1 MKVCK
6 RNLKIIVSA
15 FFALAGTAL
24 FASGLFA
31 DTVHLVEKGET
42 LYSISRK
49 YQITVSELRA
59 ANGLSESDV
68 LKFGQKLNVP
78 TPDIENAAALNS
90 SSQGSSYSSENLET
104 YVAQKGD
111 TYYGI
116 ARERGIKVAELFALN
131 NLGSG
136 ASLKAGQKL
145 KVPAKAAA
153 SSASDTAQTSS
164 LALKDADPRKYSAA
178 KNSGGL
184 VWPVQNPRITYVNG
198 KVSGVQLSAAKK
210 EKVKNIM
217 AGTVMYCGQ
226 YRGFGEVVFVQSKTG
241 LIYAYTGMSEI
252 SVKKGDYLVY
262 GDTIG
267 TAGVDSISKESRLTL
282 MVFRNG
288 SPIDPA
294 TAPRG

>member
-1 MKVCK
+1 MKVSK
-6 RNLKIIVSA
+6 SYLRIFLFGFV
-15 FFALAGTAL
+15 FFAGRA
-24 FASGLFA
+24 LFA

-68 LKFGQKLNVP
+68 LKFGQKLNIP
-78 TPDIENAAALNS
+78 SPDIENAAALNS
-90 SSQGSSYSSENLET
+90 SSTGSSYSTENLEV
-104 YVAQKGD
+104 YVAKKGD

-131 NLGSG
+131 NLGSD

-145 KVPAKAAA
+145 KVPAAA
-153 SSASDTAQTSS
+153 STAQTSS
-164 LALKDADPRKYSAA
+164 LDLKDADPRKYSTSKSA
-178 KNSGGL
+178 GGL
-184 VWPVQNPRITYVNG
+184 VWPVKNPRITYVNG
-198 KVSGVQLSAAKK
+198 KVSGVLLSAAKK
-210 EKVKNIM
+210 EKIMNIM
-217 AGTVMYCGQ
+217 AGTVMYCGS

-241 LIYAYTGMSEI
+241 LIYAYTGMSEV
-252 SVKKGDYLVY
+252 SVKKGEYLVY

-294 TAPRG
+294 LAPRG

>member
-1 MKVCK
+1 MKVSK
-6 RNLKIIVSA
+6 S
-15 FFALAGTAL
+15 FFKVFFRVFLVLAAP
-24 FASGLFA
+24 AIFA
-31 DTVHLVEKGET
+31 DTTHLVEKGET

-59 ANGLSESDV
+59 ANGLGENDV
-68 LKFGQKLNVP
+68 LKFGQKLNIP
-78 TPDIENAAALNS
+78 SPDIENAATLNS
-90 SSQGSSYSSENLET
+90 ASVSSGSSYSSENLEI

-116 ARERGIKVAELFALN
+116 ARERGIKVAELFSLN
-131 NLGSG
+131 NLGSD

-145 KVPAKAAA
+145 KVPAKDS
-153 SSASDTAQTSS
+153 SSAQTVS
-164 LALKDADPRKYSAA
+164 LDLKDADPRKYSSS
-178 KNSGGL
+178 KSSSGL
-184 VWPVQNPRITYVNG
+184 VWPVKNPRITYVNG

-210 EKVKNIM
+210 EKIMNIM
-217 AGTVMYCGQ
+217 AGTVMYCGS

-241 LIYAYTGMSEI
+241 LIYAYTGMSSI
-252 SVKKGDYLVY
+252 SVQKGDYVVY
-262 GDTIG
+262 GNTIG

>member
-6 RNLKIIVSA
+6 SFIKVFLCGYFV
-15 FFALAGTAL
+15 LAGA
-24 FASGLFA
+24 ALFA

-68 LKFGQKLNVP
+68 LKFGQKLNIP

-90 SSQGSSYSSENLET
+90 SSLPTSSYSSDNLET

-131 NLGSG
+131 NLGSD

-145 KVPAKAAA
+145 KVPALA
-153 SSASDTAQTSS
+153 SSSGAQTSS
-164 LALKDADPRKYSAA
+164 LDLKEADPRKYSAA

-184 VWPVQNPRITYVNG
+184 VWPVKNPRITYVNG

-210 EKVKNIM
+210 EKVMNIM
-217 AGTVMYCGQ
+217 SGTVMYCGS

-241 LIYAYTGMSEI
+241 LIYAYTGLSEA
-252 SVKKGDYLVY
+252 SVQKGDYVVY

>member
-1 MKVCK
+1 MKVSK
-6 RNLKIIVSA
+6 SYLRFFLFGFV
-15 FFALAGTAL
+15 FFAGRA
-24 FASGLFA
+24 LFA

-68 LKFGQKLNVP
+68 LKFGQKLNIP
-78 TPDIENAAALNS
+78 SPDIENAAALNS
-90 SSQGSSYSSENLET
+90 SSTGSSYSTENLEI
-104 YVAQKGD
+104 YVAKKGD

-131 NLGSG
+131 NLGSD

-145 KVPAKAAA
+145 KVPAAA
-153 SSASDTAQTSS
+153 STAQTTS
-164 LALKDADPRKYSAA
+164 LDLKDADPRKYSMSKSA
-178 KNSGGL
+178 GGL
-184 VWPVQNPRITYVNG
+184 VWPVKNPRITYVNG
-198 KVSGVQLSAAKK
+198 KVSGVLLSAAKK
-210 EKVKNIM
+210 EKIMNIM
-217 AGTVMYCGQ
+217 AGTVMYCGS

-241 LIYAYTGMSEI
+241 LIYAYTGMSEV
-252 SVKKGDYLVY
+252 SVKKGEYLVY

>member
-1 MKVCK
+1 MKVSK
-6 RNLKIIVSA
+6 SFFKFFVGSFF
-15 FFALAGTAL
+15 FFAA
-24 FASGLFA
+24 ASIFA
-31 DTVHLVEKGET
+31 DTTHMVEKGET

-68 LKFGQKLNVP
+68 LKFGQKLNIP
-78 TPDIENAAALNS
+78 SPDIENAATLNS
-90 SSQGSSYSSENLET
+90 ASLSSGSSYSSENLET

-131 NLGSG
+131 NLGSD

-145 KVPAKAAA
+145 KVPAKA
-153 SSASDTAQTSS
+153 SSAAQTVA
-164 LALKDADPRKYSAA
+164 LDLKDADPRKYSAA
-178 KNSGGL
+178 KSSSGL
-184 VWPVQNPRITYVNG
+184 VWPVKNPRITYVNG

-210 EKVKNIM
+210 EKIMNIM
-217 AGTVMYCGQ
+217 AGTVMYCGS

-241 LIYAYTGMSEI
+241 LIYAYTGMS
-252 SVKKGDYLVY
+252 SVSVNKGDYVVY

>member
-1 MKVCK
+1 MKVSK
-6 RNLKIIVSA
+6 SFFRVFLRAFLVLMASA
-15 FFALAGTAL
+15 V
-24 FASGLFA
+24 FA
-31 DTVHLVEKGET
+31 DTTHLVEKGET

-68 LKFGQKLNVP
+68 LKFGQKLNIP
-78 TPDIENAAALNS
+78 TPDIENAATLNS
-90 SSQGSSYSSENLET
+90 ASVSSGSSYSTENLET

-131 NLGSG
+131 NLGSD

-145 KVPAKAAA
+145 KVPAKAPQAVAA
-153 SSASDTAQTSS
+153 SSLD
-164 LALKDADPRKYSAA
+164 LKDADPRKYSSA
-178 KNSGGL
+178 KSSSGL
-184 VWPVQNPRITYVNG
+184 VWPVKNPRITYVNG

-210 EKVKNIM
+210 EKIMNIM
-217 AGTVMYCGQ
+217 AGTVMYCGS

-241 LIYAYTGMSEI
+241 LIYAYTGMSSI
-252 SVKKGDYLVY
+252 SVQKGDYVVY

>member
-1 MKVCK
+1 MKVSK
-6 RNLKIIVSA
+6 SYLRIFLFGFV
-15 FFALAGTAL
+15 FFAGRA
-24 FASGLFA
+24 LFA

-68 LKFGQKLNVP
+68 LKFGQKLNIP
-78 TPDIENAAALNS
+78 SPDIENAAALNS
-90 SSQGSSYSSENLET
+90 SSTGSSYSTENLEI
-104 YVAQKGD
+104 YVAKKGD

-131 NLGSG
+131 NLGSD
-136 ASLKAGQKL
+136 ASLKTGQKL
-145 KVPAKAAA
+145 KVPAAA
-153 SSASDTAQTSS
+153 STAQTSS
-164 LALKDADPRKYSAA
+164 LDLKDADPRKYSTSKSA
-178 KNSGGL
+178 GGL
-184 VWPVQNPRITYVNG
+184 VWPVKNPRITYVNG
-198 KVSGVQLSAAKK
+198 KVSGVLLSAAKK
-210 EKVKNIM
+210 EKIMNIM
-217 AGTVMYCGQ
+217 AGTVMYCGS

-241 LIYAYTGMSEI
+241 LIYAYTGMSEV
-252 SVKKGDYLVY
+252 SVKKGEYLVY

>member
-6 RNLKIIVSA
+6 SFIKVFLCGWFV
-15 FFALAGTAL
+15 LAGGA
-24 FASGLFA
+24 LFA

-59 ANGLSESDV
+59 ANGLGEGDV
-68 LKFGQKLNVP
+68 LKFGQKLNIP

-90 SSQGSSYSSENLET
+90 SSLPTSSYSSDNLET

-131 NLGSG
+131 NLGNG

-145 KVPAKAAA
+145 KVPSAA
-153 SSASDTAQTSS
+153 SSTVAQTSS
-164 LALKDADPRKYSAA
+164 LDLKEADPRKYSSA

-184 VWPVQNPRITYVNG
+184 VWPVKNPRITYVNG
-198 KVSGVQLSAAKK
+198 KVSGVQLSAARK
-210 EKVKNIM
+210 EKVMNIM
-217 AGTVMYCGQ
+217 SGTVMYCGS

-241 LIYAYTGMSEI
+241 LIYAYTGMSEV
-252 SVKKGDYLVY
+252 SVQKGDYVVY

>member
-6 RNLKIIVSA
+6 SFLRIVLCA
-15 FFALAGTAL
+15 FFFANGTA
-24 FASGLFA
+24 FFA

-59 ANGLSESDV
+59 ANGLGESDV
-68 LKFGQKLNVP
+68 LKFGQKLNIP

-90 SSQGSSYSSENLET
+90 SSLSSGSQYSTENLET

-131 NLGSG
+131 NLGSDS
-136 ASLKAGQKL
+136 ALKAGQKL
-145 KVPAKAAA
+145 KVPSLAAA
-153 SSASDTAQTSS
+153 QTAQTSS
-164 LALKDADPRKYSAA
+164 LDLKDADPRKYSSA
-178 KNSGGL
+178 KKSTGL
-184 VWPVQNPRITYVNG
+184 VWPVKNPRITYVNG
-198 KVSGVQLSAAKK
+198 KVSGVQLTAGKK
-210 EKVKNIM
+210 EKIMNIM
-217 AGTVMYCGQ
+217 AGTVMYCGS

-241 LIYAYTGMSEI
+241 LIYAYTGMSDV
-252 SVKKGDYLVY
+252 SVKKGDYVVY
-262 GDTIG
+262 GDTLG
-267 TAGVDSISKESRLTL
+267 TAGIDSISKESRLTL

>member
-1 MKVCK
+1 MKVSK
-6 RNLKIIVSA
+6 SYLRIFLFGFV
-15 FFALAGTAL
+15 FFAGRA
-24 FASGLFA
+24 LFA

-68 LKFGQKLNVP
+68 LKFGQKLNIP
-78 TPDIENAAALNS
+78 SPDIENAAALNS
-90 SSQGSSYSSENLET
+90 SSTGSSYSTENLEI
-104 YVAQKGD
+104 YVAKKGD

-131 NLGSG
+131 NLGSD

-145 KVPAKAAA
+145 KVPAAA
-153 SSASDTAQTSS
+153 STAQTTS
-164 LALKDADPRKYSAA
+164 LDLKDADPRKYSASKSA
-178 KNSGGL
+178 GGL
-184 VWPVQNPRITYVNG
+184 VWPVKNPRITYING
-198 KVSGVQLSAAKK
+198 KVSGVLLSAAKK
-210 EKVKNIM
+210 EKIMNIM
-217 AGTVMYCGQ
+217 AGTVMYCGS

-241 LIYAYTGMSEI
+241 LIYAYTGMSEV
-252 SVKKGDYLVY
+252 SVKKGEYLVY

>member
-6 RNLKIIVSA
+6 SFLRFVLCA
-15 FFALAGTAL
+15 FFFLTAP
-24 FASGLFA
+24 ALFA

-59 ANGLSESDV
+59 ANGLGEGDV
-68 LKFGQKLNVP
+68 LKFGQKLNIP

-90 SSQGSSYSSENLET
+90 SSLPTSSYSSDNLET

-145 KVPAKAAA
+145 KVPAKASVAA
-153 SSASDTAQTSS
+153 KDSS
-164 LALKDADPRKYSAA
+164 LDLKDADPRKYSSA

-184 VWPVQNPRITYVNG
+184 VWPVKNPRITYVNG

-210 EKVKNIM
+210 EKIMNIM
-217 AGTVMYCGQ
+217 AGTVMYCGS

-241 LIYAYTGMSEI
+241 LIYAYTGMSGI
-252 SVKKGDYLVY
+252 SVQKGDYVVY

>member
-1 MKVCK
+1 MKVSK
-6 RNLKIIVSA
+6 SYLRIFLFGFL
-15 FFALAGTAL
+15 FFAGRA
-24 FASGLFA
+24 LFA

-68 LKFGQKLNVP
+68 LKFGQKLNIP
-78 TPDIENAAALNS
+78 SPDIENAAALNS
-90 SSQGSSYSSENLET
+90 SSTGSSYSTENLEV
-104 YVAQKGD
+104 YVAKKGD

-131 NLGSG
+131 NLGSD

-145 KVPAKAAA
+145 KVPSAA
-153 SSASDTAQTSS
+153 STAQTSS
-164 LALKDADPRKYSAA
+164 LDLKDADPRKYSTSKSA
-178 KNSGGL
+178 GGL
-184 VWPVQNPRITYVNG
+184 VWPVKNPRITYVNG
-198 KVSGVQLSAAKK
+198 KVSGVLLSAAKK
-210 EKVKNIM
+210 EKIMNIM
-217 AGTVMYCGQ
+217 AGTVMYCGS

-241 LIYAYTGMSEI
+241 LIYAYTGMSDV
-252 SVKKGDYLVY
+252 SVKKGEYLVY

-267 TAGVDSISKESRLTL
+267 TAGIDSISKESRLTL

>member
-1 MKVCK
+1 MKVSK
-6 RNLKIIVSA
+6 SYLRIFLFGFV
-15 FFALAGTAL
+15 FFAGRA
-24 FASGLFA
+24 LFA

-68 LKFGQKLNVP
+68 LKFGQKLNIP
-78 TPDIENAAALNS
+78 SPDIENAAALNS
-90 SSQGSSYSSENLET
+90 SSTGSSYSTENLEV
-104 YVAQKGD
+104 YVAKKGD

-131 NLGSG
+131 NLGSD

-145 KVPAKAAA
+145 KVPAAA
-153 SSASDTAQTSS
+153 STAQTSS
-164 LALKDADPRKYSAA
+164 LDLKDADPRKYSTSKSA
-178 KNSGGL
+178 GGL
-184 VWPVQNPRITYVNG
+184 VWPVKNPRITYVNG
-198 KVSGVQLSAAKK
+198 KVSGVLLSAAKK
-210 EKVKNIM
+210 EKIMNIM
-217 AGTVMYCGQ
+217 AGTVMYCGS

-241 LIYAYTGMSEI
+241 LIYAYTGMSEV
-252 SVKKGDYLVY
+252 SVKKGEYLVY

>member
-6 RNLKIIVSA
+6 SFIKVFLCGWFV
-15 FFALAGTAL
+15 LAGGA
-24 FASGLFA
+24 LFA

-59 ANGLSESDV
+59 ANGLGEGDV
-68 LKFGQKLNVP
+68 LKFGQKLNIP

-90 SSQGSSYSSENLET
+90 SSLPTSSYSSDNLET

-131 NLGSG
+131 NLGNG

-145 KVPAKAAA
+145 KVPAAA
-153 SSASDTAQTSS
+153 SSTVAQTSS
-164 LALKDADPRKYSAA
+164 LDLKEADPRKYSSA

-184 VWPVQNPRITYVNG
+184 VWPVKNPRITYVNG
-198 KVSGVQLSAAKK
+198 KVSGVQLSAARK
-210 EKVKNIM
+210 EKVMNIM
-217 AGTVMYCGQ
+217 SGTVMYCGS

-241 LIYAYTGMSEI
+241 LIYAYTGMSEV
-252 SVKKGDYLVY
+252 SVQKGDYVVY

>member
-1 MKVCK
+1 MKVSK
-6 RNLKIIVSA
+6 SFFKFFVGSFF
-15 FFALAGTAL
+15 FFAA
-24 FASGLFA
+24 ASIFA
-31 DTVHLVEKGET
+31 DTTHMVEKGET

-68 LKFGQKLNVP
+68 LKFGQKLNIP
-78 TPDIENAAALNS
+78 SPDIENAATLNS
-90 SSQGSSYSSENLET
+90 ASLSSGSSYSSENLET

-131 NLGSG
+131 NLGSD

-145 KVPAKAAA
+145 KVPAKA
-153 SSASDTAQTSS
+153 SSEAQAVA
-164 LALKDADPRKYSAA
+164 LDLKDADPRKYSAA
-178 KNSGGL
+178 KSSSGL
-184 VWPVQNPRITYVNG
+184 VWPVKNPRITYVNG

-210 EKVKNIM
+210 EKIMNIM
-217 AGTVMYCGQ
+217 AGTVMYCGS

-241 LIYAYTGMSEI
+241 LIYAYTGMS
-252 SVKKGDYLVY
+252 SVSVQKGDYVVY

>member
-1 MKVCK
+1 MKVSK
-6 RNLKIIVSA
+6 SFFKFFVGSFF
-15 FFALAGTAL
+15 FFAA
-24 FASGLFA
+24 ASIFA
-31 DTVHLVEKGET
+31 DATHMVEKGET

-68 LKFGQKLNVP
+68 LKFGQKLNIP
-78 TPDIENAAALNS
+78 SPDIENAATLNS
-90 SSQGSSYSSENLET
+90 ASLSSGSSYSSENLET

-131 NLGSG
+131 NLGSD

-145 KVPAKAAA
+145 KVPAKA
-153 SSASDTAQTSS
+153 SSAAQTVA
-164 LALKDADPRKYSAA
+164 LDLKDADPRKYSAA
-178 KNSGGL
+178 KSSSGL
-184 VWPVQNPRITYVNG
+184 VWPVKNPRITYVNG

-210 EKVKNIM
+210 EKIMNIM
-217 AGTVMYCGQ
+217 AGTVMYCGS

-241 LIYAYTGMSEI
+241 LIYAYTGMS
-252 SVKKGDYLVY
+252 SVSVNKGDYVVY

>member
-1 MKVCK
+1 MKVSK
-6 RNLKIIVSA
+6 SNLRNILCGLLLVTGA
-15 FFALAGTAL
+15 A
-24 FASGLFA
+24 LFA
-31 DTVHLVEKGET
+31 DTTHLVQKGET

-90 SSQGSSYSSENLET
+90 SSLSTGSVYSNDNLET

-111 TYYGI
+111 TYYRI

-131 NLGSG
+131 NLGSD

-145 KVPAKAAA
+145 RVPSKDAAL
-153 SSASDTAQTSS
+153 AQTSD
-164 LALKDADPRKYSAA
+164 LDLKEADPRKYSSA
-178 KNSGGL
+178 KKSSGL
-184 VWPVQNPRITYVNG
+184 AWPVKNPRVTYVNG

-210 EKVKNIM
+210 EKIMNIM
-217 AGTVMYCGQ
+217 AGTVMYCGS

-241 LIYAYTGMSEI
+241 LIYAYTGMSAV

>member
-1 MKVCK
+1 MKVSK
-6 RNLKIIVSA
+6 S
-15 FFALAGTAL
+15 FFKVFFRVFLVLAAP
-24 FASGLFA
+24 AIFA
-31 DTVHLVEKGET
+31 DTTHLVEKGET

-59 ANGLSESDV
+59 ANGLGENDV
-68 LKFGQKLNVP
+68 LKFGQKLSIP
-78 TPDIENAAALNS
+78 SPDIENAATLNS
-90 SSQGSSYSSENLET
+90 ASVSSGSSYSSENLEI

-116 ARERGIKVAELFALN
+116 ARERGIKVAELFSLN
-131 NLGSG
+131 NLGSD

-145 KVPAKAAA
+145 KVPAKDS
-153 SSASDTAQTSS
+153 SSAQTVS
-164 LALKDADPRKYSAA
+164 LDLKDADPRKFSSS
-178 KNSGGL
+178 KSSSGL
-184 VWPVQNPRITYVNG
+184 VWPVKNPRITYVNG

-210 EKVKNIM
+210 EKIMNIM
-217 AGTVMYCGQ
+217 AGTVMYCGS

-241 LIYAYTGMSEI
+241 LIYAYTGMSSI
-252 SVKKGDYLVY
+252 SVQKGDYVVY

>member
-1 MKVCK
+1 MKVSK
-6 RNLKIIVSA
+6 SYLRIFLFGFV
-15 FFALAGTAL
+15 FFAGRA
-24 FASGLFA
+24 LFA

-68 LKFGQKLNVP
+68 LKFGQKLNIP
-78 TPDIENAAALNS
+78 SPDIENAAALNS
-90 SSQGSSYSSENLET
+90 SSTGSSYSTENLEI
-104 YVAQKGD
+104 YVAKKGD

-131 NLGSG
+131 NLGSD

-145 KVPAKAAA
+145 KVPAAA
-153 SSASDTAQTSS
+153 STAQTTS
-164 LALKDADPRKYSAA
+164 LDLKDADPRKYSTSKSA
-178 KNSGGL
+178 GGL
-184 VWPVQNPRITYVNG
+184 VWPVKNPRITYVNG
-198 KVSGVQLSAAKK
+198 KVSGVLLSAAKK
-210 EKVKNIM
+210 EKIMNIM
-217 AGTVMYCGQ
+217 AGTVMYCGS

-241 LIYAYTGMSEI
+241 LIYAYTGMSDV
-252 SVKKGDYLVY
+252 SVKKGEYLVY

>member
-6 RNLKIIVSA
+6 SFIKVFLCGYFV
-15 FFALAGTAL
+15 LAGA
-24 FASGLFA
+24 ALFA

-59 ANGLSESDV
+59 ANGLSENDV
-68 LKFGQKLNVP
+68 LKFGQKLNIP
-78 TPDIENAAALNS
+78 SPDIENAATLNS
-90 SSQGSSYSSENLET
+90 ASTSSGSSYPSQNLET

-145 KVPAKAAA
+145 KVPALNSAA
-153 SSASDTAQTSS
+153 DTAQTSS
-164 LALKDADPRKYSAA
+164 LALKDADPRKYSSA

-184 VWPVQNPRITYVNG
+184 VWPVKNPRITYVNG

-210 EKVKNIM
+210 EKVMNIM
-217 AGTVMYCGQ
+217 AGTVMYCGS

-241 LIYAYTGMSEI
+241 LIYAYTGMSEV
-252 SVKKGDYLVY
+252 SVKKGEYVVY

>member
-1 MKVCK
+1 M
-6 RNLKIIVSA
+6 
-15 FFALAGTAL
+15 FFALSI
-24 FASGLFA
+24 FAASALFA

-68 LKFGQKLNVP
+68 LKFGQKLNIP
-78 TPDIENAAALNS
+78 TPDIENAATLNS
-90 SSQGSSYSSENLET
+90 ASVSGSSYTTENLET

-131 NLGSG
+131 NLGSD

-145 KVPAKAAA
+145 KVPAKASQAVAA
-153 SSASDTAQTSS
+153 GS
-164 LALKDADPRKYSAA
+164 LDLKDADPRKYSTA
-178 KNSGGL
+178 KTSSGL
-184 VWPVQNPRITYVNG
+184 VWPVKNPRITYVNG

-210 EKVKNIM
+210 EKIMNIM
-217 AGTVMYCGQ
+217 AGTVMYCGS

-241 LIYAYTGMSEI
+241 LIYAYTGMSSI
-252 SVKKGDYLVY
+252 SVQKGDYVVY

>member
-1 MKVCK
+1 MKVSK
-6 RNLKIIVSA
+6 SYLRIFLFGFV
-15 FFALAGTAL
+15 FFAGRA
-24 FASGLFA
+24 LFA
-31 DTVHLVEKGET
+31 DTVHFVEKGET

-68 LKFGQKLNVP
+68 LKFGQKLNIP
-78 TPDIENAAALNS
+78 SPDIENAAALNS
-90 SSQGSSYSSENLET
+90 SSTGSSYSTENLEV
-104 YVAQKGD
+104 YVAKKGD

-131 NLGSG
+131 NLGSD

-145 KVPAKAAA
+145 KVPAAA
-153 SSASDTAQTSS
+153 STAQTTS
-164 LALKDADPRKYSAA
+164 LDLKDADPRKYSTSKSA
-178 KNSGGL
+178 GGL
-184 VWPVQNPRITYVNG
+184 VWPVKNPRITYVNG
-198 KVSGVQLSAAKK
+198 KVSGVLLSAAKK
-210 EKVKNIM
+210 EKIMNIM
-217 AGTVMYCGQ
+217 AGTVMYCGS

-241 LIYAYTGMSEI
+241 LIYAYTGMSEV
-252 SVKKGDYLVY
+252 SVKKGEYLVY

-294 TAPRG
+294 LAPRG

>member
-1 MKVCK
+1 MKVSK
-6 RNLKIIVSA
+6 S
-15 FFALAGTAL
+15 FFKVFFRVFLVLAAP
-24 FASGLFA
+24 AIFA
-31 DTVHLVEKGET
+31 DTTHLVEKGET

-59 ANGLSESDV
+59 ANGLGENDV
-68 LKFGQKLNVP
+68 LKFGQKLNIP
-78 TPDIENAAALNS
+78 SPDIENAATLNS
-90 SSQGSSYSSENLET
+90 ASVSSGSSYSSENLEI

-116 ARERGIKVAELFALN
+116 ARERGIKVAELFSLN
-131 NLGSG
+131 NLGSD

-145 KVPAKAAA
+145 KVPAKAS
-153 SSASDTAQTSS
+153 SSAQTVS
-164 LALKDADPRKYSAA
+164 LDLKDADPRKFSSS
-178 KNSGGL
+178 KSSSGL
-184 VWPVQNPRITYVNG
+184 VWPVKNPRITYVNG

-210 EKVKNIM
+210 EKIMNIM
-217 AGTVMYCGQ
+217 AGTVMYCGS

-241 LIYAYTGMSEI
+241 LIYAYTGMSSI
-252 SVKKGDYLVY
+252 SVQKGDYVVY

>member
-1 MKVCK
+1 MKVSK
-6 RNLKIIVSA
+6 SYLRIFLFGFV
-15 FFALAGTAL
+15 FFAGRA
-24 FASGLFA
+24 LFA

-68 LKFGQKLNVP
+68 LKFGQKLNIP
-78 TPDIENAAALNS
+78 SPDIENAAALNS
-90 SSQGSSYSSENLET
+90 SSTGSSYSTENLEI
-104 YVAQKGD
+104 YVAKKGD

-131 NLGSG
+131 NLGSD

-145 KVPAKAAA
+145 KVPAAA
-153 SSASDTAQTSS
+153 STAQTTS
-164 LALKDADPRKYSAA
+164 LDLKDADPRKYSAS
-178 KNSGGL
+178 KSGGGL
-184 VWPVQNPRITYVNG
+184 VWPVKNPRITYVNG
-198 KVSGVQLSAAKK
+198 KVSGVLLSAAKK
-210 EKVKNIM
+210 EKIMNIM
-217 AGTVMYCGQ
+217 AGTVMYCGS

-241 LIYAYTGMSEI
+241 LIYAYTGMSEV
-252 SVKKGDYLVY
+252 SVKKGEYLVY

-294 TAPRG
+294 LAPRG

>member
-1 MKVCK
+1 MKVVKNFIKVFLCGYF
-6 RNLKIIVSA
+6 V
-15 FFALAGTAL
+15 LAGA
-24 FASGLFA
+24 ALFA

-59 ANGLSESDV
+59 ANGLNESDV
-68 LKFGQKLNVP
+68 LKFGQKLNIP

-90 SSQGSSYSSENLET
+90 DSSSSAPSYSSENLET

-145 KVPAKAAA
+145 KVPALN
-153 SSASDTAQTSS
+153 STSGAQTVG
-164 LALKDADPRKYSAA
+164 LDLKDADPRKYSSA
-178 KNSGGL
+178 KSSGGL
-184 VWPVQNPRITYVNG
+184 VWPVKNPRITYVNG

-210 EKVKNIM
+210 EKIMNIM
-217 AGTVMYCGQ
+217 SGTVMYCGS

-241 LIYAYTGMSEI
+241 LIYAYTGMSEV
-252 SVKKGDYLVY
+252 SVKKGEYVVY

>member
-1 MKVCK
+1 MKVSK
-6 RNLKIIVSA
+6 SFLRIFLFGF
-15 FFALAGTAL
+15 FFAPGVC
-24 FASGLFA
+24 LFA

-59 ANGLSESDV
+59 ANGLSDGDV
-68 LKFGQKLNVP
+68 LKFGQKLNIP

-90 SSQGSSYSSENLET
+90 SSSTDSSYSTENLET

-116 ARERGIKVAELFALN
+116 ARARGIKVAELFALN
-131 NLGSG
+131 NLGSDS
-136 ASLKAGQKL
+136 SLKAGQKL
-145 KVPAKAAA
+145 KVPSLN
-153 SSASDTAQTSS
+153 SSEFARTSS
-164 LALKDADPRKYSAA
+164 LDLKDADPRNYSSA
-178 KNSGGL
+178 KNSGAL
-184 VWPVQNPRITYVNG
+184 VWPVKNPRITYVNG

-210 EKVKNIM
+210 EKIMNIM
-217 AGTVMYCGQ
+217 AGTVMYCGS

-241 LIYAYTGMSEI
+241 LIYAYTGMSDV

>member
-1 MKVCK
+1 MKVSK
-6 RNLKIIVSA
+6 SYLRIFLFGFVFI
-15 FFALAGTAL
+15 AGRA
-24 FASGLFA
+24 LFA

-68 LKFGQKLNVP
+68 LKFGQKLNIP
-78 TPDIENAAALNS
+78 SPDIENAAALNS
-90 SSQGSSYSSENLET
+90 SSTGSSYSTENLEV
-104 YVAQKGD
+104 YVAKKGD

-131 NLGSG
+131 NLGSD

-145 KVPAKAAA
+145 KVPAAA
-153 SSASDTAQTSS
+153 STAQTTS
-164 LALKDADPRKYSAA
+164 LDLKDADPRKYSTSKSA
-178 KNSGGL
+178 GGL
-184 VWPVQNPRITYVNG
+184 VWPVKNPRITYVNG
-198 KVSGVQLSAAKK
+198 KVSGVLLSAAKK
-210 EKVKNIM
+210 EKIMNIM
-217 AGTVMYCGQ
+217 AGTVMYCGS

-241 LIYAYTGMSEI
+241 LIYAYTGMSEV
-252 SVKKGDYLVY
+252 SVKKGEYLVY

>member
-1 MKVCK
+1 MTA
-6 RNLKIIVSA
+6 SA
-15 FFALAGTAL
+15 
-24 FASGLFA
+24 LFA

-42 LYSISRK
+42 LYSIGRK

-68 LKFGQKLNVP
+68 LKFGQKLNIP
-78 TPDIENAAALNS
+78 SPDIENAATLNS
-90 SSQGSSYSSENLET
+90 ASLSSGSAYSSDNLET

-131 NLGSG
+131 NLGSD

-145 KVPAKAAA
+145 KVPSLAAA
-153 SSASDTAQTSS
+153 QTAQGSS
-164 LALKDADPRKYSAA
+164 LDLKDVDPRKYSSA
-178 KNSGGL
+178 KNSSGL
-184 VWPVQNPRITYVNG
+184 VWPVKNPRITYVNG

-210 EKVKNIM
+210 EKIMNIM
-217 AGTVMYCGQ
+217 AGTVMYCGS

-241 LIYAYTGMSEI
+241 LIYAYTGMSGI